1 MATSADDVEPNVNAF
16 LVGLTSGGSAELFAD
31 PFLFADAGGARPV
44 SRADF
49 LAILP
54 RRAQMFAAAGYGP
67 AELTTTDQQR
77 LDEHYLLVR
86 TDWSAPSLTGGEPAE
101 LSSSYLLHEDGTS
114 VSVVAYVNHK
124 TVPGM

>member
-1 MATSADDVEPNVNAF
+1 MADVEPNVRAF
-16 LVGLTSGGSAELFAD
+16 LAALGGAGSVEMFAD

-49 LAILP
+49 LATLP
-54 RRAQMFAAAGYGP
+54 RRAQMFAAAGYG
-67 AELTTTDQQR
+67 AAQLTSTQQQR

-86 TDWSAPSLTGGEPAE
+86 TDWSAPSLAGGEAAE
-101 LSSSYLLHEDGTS
+101 LSSSYLLREDGTS

>member
-1 MATSADDVEPNVNAF
+1 MATSANVEPNVHAF
-16 LVGLTSGGSAELFAD
+16 LAALGGAGSVELFAD

-67 AELTTTDQQR
+67 AQLTRTEQQR

-86 TDWSAPSLTGGEPAE
+86 TDWSAPSITGGEPAE